1 MITNAVD
8 AKHKMGFDGN
18 LVSDIVGITG
28 GGLNAYY
35 SLGLLALFGSWVLL
49 LRIRPWSAKLLPPG
63 PLPLPII
70 GNLHMLGKLP
80 HRNLRDIAQKYGP
93 LMFLRFGS
101 VPTVVASSP
110 EMAEQFL
117 KTHDLNFAGR
127 PSTTVG
133 KNMIYNSTDI
143 GFSPYGPYWRTVR
156 KVCVLELL
164 SPRRLEL
171 LKFVR
176 EEEVS
181 ALLESVTKCCASG
194 EAANVSKLVST
205 MTTDIICRMAFGK
218 KYCEEDLDSR
228 GFKDMIKEV
237 FFLSGAINIGDFIPW
252 LEWLDLQGLRRRQK
266 SCHNTFDAFFE
277 MVIEEHIQKSKGD
290 SADNKDFVDV
300 MLGLMDNNDMEIKI
314 TRDNIKAVIFD
325 MLGAGTDTS
334 SATLEWAM
342 SEMLLNPSMMRKVQ
356 EELES
361 VVGLDRRVEEGD
373 LPRLPYL
380 KAVVKETLRLHPPGP
395 LLIPHESFDDCT
407 VGGYFIPRKSR
418 LIVNVWALARDPKSW
433 EDADVF
439 KPERF
444 VGSPIDIKGQH
455 FQMLPFGSGRRGCP
469 GQPLALTVVEYT
481 LASLLHCF
489 DWKLPAGMKPGDLDM
504 NEEFG
509 LSTPRSVHL
518 VAVPTLRLKV

>member
-1 MITNAVD
+1 
-8 AKHKMGFDGN
+8 MGFQGN
-18 LVSDIVGITG
+18 LVSDIMKITG

-35 SLGLLALFGSWVLL
+35 SLGLLALFVAWLL
-49 LRIRPWSAKLLPPG
+49 LFTIRPRSAKLLPPG
-63 PLPLPII
+63 PPALPII

-93 LMFLRFGS
+93 LMFLRLGS

-143 GFSPYGPYWRTVR
+143 GFSPYGPYWRTMR
-156 KVCVLELL
+156 KVCVLELF
-164 SPRRLEL
+164 SPKRLEL

-176 EEEVS
+176 KEEIC
-181 ALLESVTKCCASG
+181 ALIHSVTKCSLSG
-194 EAANVSKLVST
+194 EAVNVSKLVSA
-205 MTTDIICRMAFGK
+205 MTTDIICRMACGK
-218 KYCEEDLDSR
+218 KYCEGDLDSR
-228 GFKDMIKEV
+228 GFKDMIKEL
-237 FFLSGAINIGDFIPW
+237 FFLLGAINIGDFIPW
-252 LEWLDLQGLRRRQK
+252 LEWMDLQGLRRRQK

-277 MVIEEHIQKSKGD
+277 MVIEEHVQKSND
-290 SADNKDFVDV
+290 ESADNKDFVDV
-300 MLGLMDNNDMEIKI
+300 MLGLMEDDDMEIKI

-361 VVGLDRRVEEGD
+361 VVGLDRRVEESD
-373 LPRLPYL
+373 LPRLDYL

-395 LLIPHESFDDCT
+395 LLIPHESFHDCT
-407 VGGYFIPRKSR
+407 VGGYFIPGKSR
-418 LIVNVWALARDPKSW
+418 LLVNVWALARDPNSW
-433 EDADVF
+433 EYADVF

-444 VGSPIDIKGQH
+444 IGSPIDIKGQH
-455 FQMLPFGSGRRGCP
+455 FQVIPFGAGRRGCP
-469 GQPLALTVVEYT
+469 AQSLGLTVVEYA
-481 LASLLHCF
+481 LASLLQCF
-489 DWKLPAGMKPGDLDM
+489 DWKLPNGMKPGDLDM
-504 NEEFG
+504 TEELG

>member
-1 MITNAVD
+1 
-8 AKHKMGFDGN
+8 MGFDGN
-18 LVSDIVGITG
+18 LVSDIVRMTG
-28 GGLNAYY
+28 DFLNSYY
-35 SLGLLALFGSWVLL
+35 SLGLLALFVSWVLML
-49 LRIRPWSAKLLPPG
+49 TTLRPRSAKSLPPG
-63 PLPLPII
+63 PPALPAI

-80 HRNLRDIAQKYGP
+80 HRSLRDMAHKYGP
-93 LMFLRFGS
+93 LMFLRLGS

-143 GFSPYGPYWRTVR
+143 GFSPYGPYWRTMR

-181 ALLESVTKCCASG
+181 VLLHSVTKCCVAAV
-194 EAANVSKLVST
+194 AANVSKLVST

-277 MVIEEHIQKSKGD
+277 MVIEEHIEKSKSKNNDDG
-290 SADNKDFVDV
+290 ADTTKDFVDV
-300 MLGLMDNNDMEIKI
+300 MLALMDNNDLEIKI

-342 SEMLLNPSMMRKVQ
+342 SEMLLNPSMMRKAQ

-361 VVGLDRRVEEGD
+361 VVGLDRRVEESD
-373 LPRLPYL
+373 VPRLQYL

-395 LLIPHESFDDCT
+395 LLIPHESFDDCM

-444 VGSPIDIKGQH
+444 IGSPIDMKGQH
-455 FQMLPFGSGRRGCP
+455 FQMIPFGSGRRGCP

-489 DWKLPAGMKPGDLDM
+489 DWKLPDGMKPGDLDM
-504 NEEFG
+504 TEEFG

-518 VAVPTLRLKV
+518 LAVPTLRLKV